1 MKRKFLACLLALSI
15 GLFSAMNVLAQED
28 TTTIGEDLKSATK
41 KTGKVVKKG
50 AKKIGNKTAEVA
62 SKGSSAII
70 DKIYEGKEGSDGQT
84 IYINNKAK
92 YYWVDKKGHRHFVTE
107 SELRDK
113 D

>member
-1 MKRKFLACLLALSI
+1 MKRKFLACLLAVSI
-15 GLFSAMNVLAQED
+15 GLFSAMNVEAQED
-28 TTTIGEDLKSATK
+28 TTTIGEDLKNATK
-41 KTGKVVKKG
+41 KTSKAVKKG
-50 AKKIGNKTAEVA
+50 AKKVGNKTAEVA
-62 SKGSSAII
+62 SKGKSAIV
-70 DKIYEGKEGSDGQT
+70 DKIYEGKEGPDGQT